1 MLLIFS
7 NQIFIL
13 FKVLIFS
20 FNLIWEN
27 AIKIK
32 KLNDIFQIQ
41 EPSEKG

>member
-1 MLLIFS
+1 
-7 NQIFIL
+7 
-13 FKVLIFS
+13 
-20 FNLIWEN
+20 LIWEK